1 MGSSYSF
8 FYHHRIL
15 GCLLQSLLLVPSGL
29 RSPGTVRLPGPAQRF
44 TVRRFASSPTET
56 RQTLQRESQS
66 ERVPQIERFKLY
78 DPDAHRRRFMF
89 SRRRNPVGRSH
100 RFAHIRRFAGT
111 ARPRLRRHQRPDPIH
126 QFLHFTVVSN

>member
-78 DPDAHRRRFMF
+78 DPDAHRRR
-89 SRRRNPVGRSH
+89 SH

-126 QFLHFTVVSN
+126 QFLHFTIVSN